1 MNKEIDKLIKL
12 KLEEKPPKEYFENYR
27 RNLESKLAGVTAP
40 GKING
45 SYNLLP
51 RFSFVFNGVLLALL
65 IFLGGLIYAQNQQ
78 IKSLQFTQEE
88 TQNSIYK
95 YLSSLRMRIESEMSA
110 DKTGGNVQTPLI
122 YNRIGQVNKKR
133 SADSQF
139 TEFLGY
145 YYKFYGANPLE
156 IGRNSSDIFV
166 RSPESDRFLMG
177 QKLEKSEE
185 NDVKLVLSA
194 KIKTFEEGGFS
205 YE

>member
-27 RNLESKLAGVTAP
+27 HNLEGKLTEVAMPDSG
-40 GKING
+40 NG

-88 TQNSIYK
+88 TENGIYK
-95 YLSSLRMRIESEMSA
+95 ILSSLRMRIESEMSA
-110 DKTGGNVQTPLI
+110 NKVGGNAKTPLI

-145 YYKFYGANPLE
+145 YYKFYGANPLK
-156 IGRNSSDIFV
+156 IGKNFSDVFV
-166 RSPESDRFLMG
+166 RSPESNRFLMG

-194 KIKTFEEGGFS
+194 KIKTFEERGFS